1 MENQN
6 YTPAPWVC
14 EDILTNT
21 YSTGDIK
28 TADGLKTIARITAYE
43 FYNVSIEEASANI
56 QRIVDCVNACEGQ
69 PLDLVRFAKGHH
81 DHCCKWEQMMMELV
95 GEDSHMAVRHAI
107 ELLKSQRD
115 AAFGELKEIREHIG
129 ADENESTYDEVVRLM
144 KHKKKNW
151 FQKIFS

>member
-1 MENQN
+1 
-6 YTPAPWVC
+6 
-14 EDILTNT
+14 
-21 YSTGDIK
+21 
-28 TADGLKTIARITAYE
+28 
-43 FYNVSIEEASANI
+43 
-56 QRIVDCVNACEGQ
+56 
-69 PLDLVRFAKGHH
+69 
-81 DHCCKWEQMMMELV
+81 
-95 GEDSHMAVRHAI
+95 MAVRHAI